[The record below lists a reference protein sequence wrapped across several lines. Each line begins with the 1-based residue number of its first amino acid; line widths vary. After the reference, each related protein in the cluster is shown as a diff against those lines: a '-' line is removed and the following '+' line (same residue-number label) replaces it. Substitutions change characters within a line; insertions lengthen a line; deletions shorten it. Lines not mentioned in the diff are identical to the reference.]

1 MKVVK
6 QRQMLIKYV
15 NEILQLNAGFER
27 LIFFVMMSLILCH
40 ICCCFWV
47 ILANLNQDSDEFIDT
62 WLVRSNYQD
71 EADYIIYIA
80 SMYFVLA
87 TFTTVGFGDINGVT
101 GPERLFCLLL
111 MIFGAI
117 SFSFSVSSLSSM
129 LSSMDNR
136 NANLRE
142 KLGQLN

>member
-1 MKVVK
+1 
-6 QRQMLIKYV
+6 
-15 NEILQLNAGFER
+15 
-27 LIFFVMMSLILCH
+27 
-40 ICCCFWV
+40 
-47 ILANLNQDSDEFIDT
+47 
-62 WLVRSNYQD
+62 
-71 EADYIIYIA
+71 
-80 SMYFVLA
+80 MYFVLT

-101 GPERLFCLLL
+101 SPERLFCLLL

-142 KLGQLN
+142 KLGQLNQIKRQYKL

>member
-1 MKVVK
+1 
-6 QRQMLIKYV
+6 
-15 NEILQLNAGFER
+15 
-27 LIFFVMMSLILCH
+27 
-40 ICCCFWV
+40 
-47 ILANLNQDSDEFIDT
+47 
-62 WLVRSNYQD
+62 
-71 EADYIIYIA
+71 
-80 SMYFVLA
+80 MYFVLN

-101 GPERLFCLLL
+101 IPERLFCLVL

-142 KLGQLN
+142 KLGQLNQIKRQYKL

>member
-1 MKVVK
+1 
-6 QRQMLIKYV
+6 MLIKYV

-27 LIFFVMMSLILCH
+27 LIFFVMMSMILCH

-47 ILANLNQDSDEFIDT
+47 ILANLYQDSDEYTDT

-71 EADYIIYIA
+71 EDDFIIYIA
-80 SMYFVLA
+80 SMYFVLT

-101 GPERLFCLLL
+101 NPERLFCLVL